1 MPVWLAVYFPLVGLI
16 NLFLHVV
23 QNPLSSATKSDIAL
37 MDVVVGH
44 FSYLDFASGSELG
57 TQFPREVVAYA
68 REFSDERTSQ
78 EIKIHDFWM
87 HDIFGIGSA
96 DPSPDYFMSSDVPPD
111 LHNFLRDAG
120 SAFPNGASWTTPYT
134 KSEKNLWA
142 SDLSYRDGL
151 YHLYYSASSF
161 GTSRS
166 AIFYATSPTG
176 ASGSWTDKGLV
187 IESFE
192 NSN

>member
-111 LHNFLRDAG
+111 LHNFLVQAW
-120 SAFPNGASWTTPYT
+120 P
-134 KSEKNLWA
+134 
-142 SDLSYRDGL
+142 
-151 YHLYYSASSF
+151 SF
-161 GTSRS
+161 L
-166 AIFYATSPTG
+166 PP
-176 ASGSWTDKGLV
+176 
-187 IESFE
+187 
-192 NSN
+192 